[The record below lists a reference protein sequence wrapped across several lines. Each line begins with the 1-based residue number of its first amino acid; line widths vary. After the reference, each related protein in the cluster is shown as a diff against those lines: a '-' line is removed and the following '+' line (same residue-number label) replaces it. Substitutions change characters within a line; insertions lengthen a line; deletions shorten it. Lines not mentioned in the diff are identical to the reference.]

1 MTELN
6 MQPIEEIATFLNTLK
21 KFKKGKL
28 DEDIFFIRNN
38 EVIDS
43 IGKMKYK

>member
-28 DEDIFFIRNN
+28 DEDFFLL
-38 EVIDS
+38 ET
-43 IGKMKYK
+43 MKLLILLVK